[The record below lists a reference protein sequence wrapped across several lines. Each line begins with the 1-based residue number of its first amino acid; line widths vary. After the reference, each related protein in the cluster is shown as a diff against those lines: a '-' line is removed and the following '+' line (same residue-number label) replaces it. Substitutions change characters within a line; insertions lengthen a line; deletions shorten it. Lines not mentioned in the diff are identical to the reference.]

1 MEASYYIRAPN
12 ITSSLESIALKNRQ
26 TPSLQGGG
34 DMDLGLPD
42 ARQMTTKLGRRV
54 KEQGR

>member
-1 MEASYYIRAPN
+1 MEASYYIRAVN

-34 DMDLGLPD
+34 DVDLGLPD
-42 ARQMTTKLGRRV
+42 ARQMTAKLGWRE